1 MLKLSTKAR
10 YGLRAMVELACREGE
25 GPIQLR
31 EIARAQAVSPKY
43 LEQLTIP
50 LRNAG
55 LVHSERGPNGGYW
68 LAKPARQITALD
80 VVSAAE
86 GPVALLDC
94 IGQAASCDRSPRCA
108 ARKLWS
114 RVSDAI
120 NGALTQV
127 TLADLREEQMAANS
141 VQAFCYQI

>member
-10 YGLRAMVELACREGE
+10 YALRAMVELACREGK

-31 EIARAQAVSPKY
+31 DIAAAQQLSPKY
-43 LEQLTIP
+43 LEQLTVS

-68 LAKPARQITALD
+68 LAKPACRITALD

-86 GPVALLDC
+86 GPVTLLEC
-94 IGQAASCDRSPRCA
+94 VGQANACERSARCA
-108 ARKLWS
+108 ARRLWTK
-114 RVSDAI
+114 VSAAI
-120 NGALTQV
+120 SDTLAQV
-127 TLADLREEQMAANS
+127 TLADLRQEQMAANS
-141 VQAFCYQI
+141 AEAFCYQI